1 MEATP
6 TRVAGVVVIGG
17 GINEETSGADRLERS
32 TSSVADCVMFIGAA
46 STANEESLMMRSIGV
61 SKKHIGYRRLRKA
74 VPVITSLSPSAVSQ
88 PSLSY
93 LLAETHPR
101 IVEVSLNI
109 VLAWE
114 KRLIS

>member
-61 SKKHIGYRRLRKA
+61 SKKRL
-74 VPVITSLSPSAVSQ
+74 PVKKSGPSDNVSQPVSRLSAVSQ
-88 PSLSY
+88 LP
-93 LLAETHPR
+93 
-101 IVEVSLNI
+101 
-109 VLAWE
+109 
-114 KRLIS
+114 IS